1 VEGVEEMMDAI
12 VVVNKMSGQIASSVF
27 VKKMKSEIQN
37 V

>member
-1 VEGVEEMMDAI
+1 M
-12 VVVNKMSGQIASSVF
+12 VVVSKMSGQFASSEF